1 MWEWSTGR
9 TATWGCRPLLCN
21 LGQFTTTCNRSRQT
35 KTTQM
40 AVVPVLAV
48 QPFYLDICY
57 VVLLVVPRSL
67 HLSCPCKIQGYLWT
81 VVGLL

>member
-1 MWEWSTGR
+1 
-9 TATWGCRPLLCN
+9 
-21 LGQFTTTCNRSRQT
+21 
-35 KTTQM
+35 M